1 MDGTTA
7 PVGWHVF
14 TAKFDMD
21 IIPGKKKSTDITYLL
36 RQRSYNNS
44 FLFRNLSQYT
54 PILFF
59 EQAFAVT

>member
-7 PVGWHVF
+7 PVGWYVF

-21 IIPGKKKSTDITYLL
+21 IIPGKKKSVNITYLW

-44 FLFRNLSQYT
+44 FLFRNLSSISQ
-54 PILFF
+54 
-59 EQAFAVT
+59 